1 MIRRVGGWLLDGAA
15 ALVLLY
21 LFLPI
26 AVIVLY
32 SFNRPAGRFNFVWKA
47 FSLDAW
53 RHPFAYEALTD
64 SMLLSLRVAA
74 VATAVATVLGTLI
87 ALALTRYRFRGRGAV
102 ALLLVLPL
110 TTPEVVLGSSL
121 LSLFLYLDAPTGFT
135 TIVIAHIMFSVS
147 YVALTV
153 RARLRGFDWTL
164 EEAAMDL
171 GATPARVFLRITLPL
186 IAPGIAAAAM
196 LAFAL
201 SMDDFIITL
210 FNAGSRVTYPLYV
223 YGARRAAF
231 PPQINVLATAILLVS
246 LLVLA
251 ATVLWQQRSLRRLG
265 LAGARD
271 RHPERSEGPG
281 RGISNSGGPGPSLRS
296 G

>member
-1 MIRRVGGWLLDGAA
+1 MRAGKLGARILDGYAL
-15 ALVLLY
+15 LVLGY

-26 AVIVLY
+26 LVIVLY
-32 SFNRPAGRFNFVWKA
+32 SFNKPAGKFNFVWKS

-53 RHPFAYEALTD
+53 ADPFRFPALVD

-74 VATAVATVLGTLI
+74 VSTFVAIIFGAMI
-87 ALALTRYRFRGRGAV
+87 ALALSRYRFRGSGPV
-102 ALLLVLPL
+102 SLLLVLPL

-121 LSLFLYLDAPTGFT
+121 LALFLDFDARSGFG

-171 GATPARVFLRITLPL
+171 GATPFRVFRKVTLPL

-201 SMDDFIITL
+201 SLDDFVITL
-210 FNAGSRVTYPLYV
+210 FTAGSRLTYPLYV

-231 PPQINVLATAILLVS
+231 PPQINVLATAILMTS
-246 LLVLA
+246 LLLLF
-251 ATVLWQQRSLRRLG
+251 ATVIWQQRVLRQRTAGG
-265 LAGARD
+265 LLA
-271 RHPERSEGPG
+271 
-281 RGISNSGGPGPSLRS
+281 
-296 G
+296 

>member
-1 MIRRVGGWLLDGAA
+1 MRGGRLGIRILDGYA
-15 ALVLLY
+15 ALVLGY

-26 AVIVLY
+26 LVIVLY
-32 SFNRPAGRFNFVWKA
+32 SFNKPAGKFNFVWKS

-53 RHPFAYEALTD
+53 ADPFRYPALVD
-64 SMLLSLRVAA
+64 AMMLSLRVAA
-74 VATAVATVLGTLI
+74 VSTLVAIVFGALI
-87 ALALTRYRFRGRGAV
+87 ALALSRYRFRGSGPV
-102 ALLLVLPL
+102 SLLLILPL

-121 LSLFLYLDAPTGFT
+121 LSLFLDFDVRTGFAT
-135 TIVIAHIMFSVS
+135 VVIAHIMFSVS

-171 GATPARVFLRITLPL
+171 GAAPFRVFRKVTLPL

-201 SMDDFIITL
+201 SLDDFVITL
-210 FNAGSRVTYPLYV
+210 FTAGSKLTYPLYV

-231 PPQINVLATAILLVS
+231 PPQINVLATAILVTS
-246 LLVLA
+246 LLLLG
-251 ATVLWQQRSLRRLG
+251 ATVVWQQRTLRQRT
-265 LAGARD
+265 AGV
-271 RHPERSEGPG
+271 PLP
-281 RGISNSGGPGPSLRS
+281 
-296 G
+296 